1 MAPQAVVEVGYRNL
15 WLYSKE
21 GGKALVQNAY
31 PQSIFFEVTKAIRR
45 ALDQLHFSM
54 KAFCDAVIRVK
65 WSILA
70 TSSMQNPASQL
81 TTSPQ
86 GFLFFFGRK
95 TKAALVGI
103 PAFAW
108 YAHFFLGAL

>member
-70 TSSMQNPASQL
+70 TSSIAKSC
-81 TTSPQ
+81 
-86 GFLFFFGRK
+86 
-95 TKAALVGI
+95 
-103 PAFAW
+103 
-108 YAHFFLGAL
+108 